1 MRRKYLR
8 VLKTSMTSF
17 QAKARYWLKNSEPVD
32 RAAIALMVV
41 LTVLIGMI
49 LLSGDRTTPR
59 VREFSWNN
67 KQIGAQDTGFI
78 FTFNRPMNRESVER
92 NLRIDPPLPGKISW
106 AGRRMAY
113 TLNAP
118 APYGTPFSVQ
128 LQDAR
133 DQLHA
138 GNPGQVIE
146 PFTGYFRT
154 RDRAFAYIGVTANQ
168 EGRLML
174 VNLSQESPQPIP
186 LTPEDMMVLEFK
198 LYPDGNK
205 ILFSAISRQDQAQG
219 KFNAQLYT
227 VTTGINPRTPQQ
239 QKPRRPQEAGEVQL
253 ILDSQ
258 NYRNLKFDLSP
269 DGQIIVVQRVN
280 QKNPADFGP
289 WIIEGNRSPQPL
301 KTEGGDFLIGPDSK
315 SLLIAQGPDLT
326 TILPLEPGA
335 EPLEFLPRYGQV
347 LSFATD
353 GSAAVMVTFNNDGTR
368 SLFLVNNQGQER
380 ELYRTPPFG
389 NIVHAQFDPS
399 NTLLF
404 CLLTELLDNEQQYEE
419 QPYIAVIDLETGE
432 LAPLVILPNQ
442 QEINMSLSPDGLAL
456 LFDQTVTKNQQ
467 NAQQRSGNLPRSAS
481 GDAIVTSRLWILPLE
496 ILSDP
501 SQSEI
506 KPEELPFFGFN
517 PRWLP

>member
-1 MRRKYLR
+1 MQFQT
-8 VLKTSMTSF
+8 KT
-17 QAKARYWLKNSEPVD
+17 QAWLKNSQPVD
-32 RAAIALMVV
+32 RVATALMIV
-41 LTVLIGMI
+41 LTVLIGMM
-49 LLSGDRTTPR
+49 LLTGDRTTPR

-67 KQIGAQDTGFI
+67 KNIGAFDTGFI
-78 FTFNRPMNRESVER
+78 LTFNRPMNRESVER

-113 TLNAP
+113 TLVEP

-133 DQLHA
+133 DQLYA
-138 GNPGQVIE
+138 GNQGRVIE

-154 RDRAFAYIGVTANQ
+154 RDRAFAYIGVTGDQ

-174 VNLSQESPQPIP
+174 VNLSQESPQPIA
-186 LTPEDMMVLEFK
+186 LTPPELVVLEFEP
-198 LYPDGNK
+198 YPDGDQ
-205 ILFSAISRQDQAQG
+205 ILFSAISREDQMRGQ
-219 KFNAQLYT
+219 FESQLYT
-227 VTTGINPRTPQQ
+227 VTTGINLNSPQH
-239 QKPRRPQEAGEVQL
+239 QKAKRPKPPGETKL

-258 NYRNLKFDLSP
+258 KYRNLKFDLSP
-269 DGQIIVVQRVN
+269 NGKMIVVQRV
-280 QKNPADFGP
+280 KKDNPADFGP
-289 WIIEGNRSPQPL
+289 WIIESGEAAKAL

-326 TILPLEPGA
+326 TILPLEPGS

-347 LSFATD
+347 LGFTND
-353 GSAAVMVTFNNDGTR
+353 GSAAVMVKFNLDGTR
-368 SLFLVNNQGQER
+368 SLFLVNNQGEER

-389 NIVHAQFDPS
+389 NILNAQFDPS
-399 NTLLF
+399 NQLLF
-404 CLLTELLDNEQQYEE
+404 CLLTELIDEQEEYQE
-419 QPYIAVIDLETGE
+419 QPYIAVIDIKTGE

-456 LFDQTVTKNQQ
+456 LFDQTVIKNQKDSRQ
-467 NAQQRSGNLPRSAS
+467 SETSPRSEG
-481 GDAIVTSRLWILPLE
+481 GDAIITSRLWILPLE

-501 SQSEI
+501 TQAEI

>member
-1 MRRKYLR
+1 MMQFQT
-8 VLKTSMTSF
+8 KTQS
-17 QAKARYWLKNSEPVD
+17 WLKNSQPVD
-32 RAAIALMVV
+32 RVATALMIV
-41 LTVLIGMI
+41 LTVLIGIMLI
-49 LLSGDRTTPR
+49 SGDRTTPR

-67 KQIGAQDTGFI
+67 KNIGAFDTGFI
-78 FTFNRPMNRESVER
+78 LTFNRPMNRESVER

-113 TLNAP
+113 TLVEP

-133 DQLHA
+133 DQLYA
-138 GNPGQVIE
+138 GNEGQVIE

-154 RDRAFAYIGVTANQ
+154 RDRAFSYIGVTGDN

-174 VNLSQESPQPIP
+174 VNLSQESPQPIA
-186 LTPEDMMVLEFK
+186 LTPPELVVLEFEP
-198 LYPDGNK
+198 YPDGDQ
-205 ILFSAISRQDQAQG
+205 ILFSAISRADQVRG
-219 KFNAQLYT
+219 KFESQLYT
-227 VTTGINPRTPQQ
+227 VTTGVNPNSPQQ
-239 QKPRRPQEAGEVQL
+239 QKAKRPKRPGEVKL

-258 NYRNLKFDLSP
+258 DYRNLKFDLSP
-269 DGQIIVVQRVN
+269 NGEMIVVQRV
-280 QKNPADFGP
+280 KKDNPADFGP
-289 WIIEGNRSPQPL
+289 WIIESERAPKSL

-326 TILPLEPGA
+326 TILPLEPGS

-347 LSFATD
+347 LGFAND
-353 GSAAVMVTFNNDGTR
+353 GSAAVMVKFNLDGTR
-368 SLFLVNNQGQER
+368 SLFLVNNQGKER

-389 NIVHAQFDPS
+389 NILNAQFDPS
-399 NTLLF
+399 NQLLF
-404 CLLTELLDNEQQYEE
+404 CLLTELIDEQQEYQE
-419 QPYIAVIDLETGE
+419 QPYIAVIDIKTGE

-456 LFDQTVTKNQQ
+456 LFDQTVIKNQQ
-467 NAQQRSGNLPRSAS
+467 NSRQSEISPRSEG
-481 GDAIVTSRLWILPLE
+481 GDAIITSRLWILPLE

-501 SQSEI
+501 TQAEI

>member
-1 MRRKYLR
+1 
-8 VLKTSMTSF
+8 MTQF
-17 QAKARYWLKNSEPVD
+17 QTQAKYWLKNSQPVD
-32 RAAIALMVV
+32 RAAGILMLI
-41 LTVLIGMI
+41 LTVLIGMM
-49 LLSGDRTTPR
+49 LLTGDRTTPK

-67 KQIGAQDTGFI
+67 KDISAFDSGFI
-78 FTFNRPMNRESVER
+78 LTFNRPMNRESVEQ

-113 TLNAP
+113 TLLEP

-128 LQDAR
+128 LRDAR
-133 DQLHA
+133 DQLYA
-138 GNPGQVIE
+138 GNEGRAIE

-154 RDRAFAYIGVTANQ
+154 RDRAFAYIGVAGDK

-174 VNLSQESPQPIP
+174 VNLSQESPQSIA
-186 LTPEDMMVLEFK
+186 LTPADLVVLEFEP
-198 LYPDGNK
+198 YPEGDR
-205 ILFSAISRQDQAQG
+205 ILFSAISREDQARG
-219 KFNAQLYT
+219 KFEPQLYT
-227 VTTGINPRTPQQ
+227 VTTGVNPNSPQQ
-239 QKPRRPQEAGEVQL
+239 QKPKRAKPSGEVKL

-258 NYRNLKFDLSP
+258 KYRNLKFDLSP
-269 DGQIIVVQRVN
+269 DGEMIVVQRV
-280 QKNPADFGP
+280 KKDDPADFGP
-289 WIIEGNRSPQPL
+289 WIIESGNKPKPL

-326 TILPLEPGA
+326 TILPLEPGS

-347 LSFATD
+347 LSFTND
-353 GSAAVMVTFNNDGTR
+353 GSAAVMVKFNLDGTR
-368 SLFLVNNQGQER
+368 SLFLVNNRGEER

-389 NIVHAQFDPS
+389 NILHAEFDPS
-399 NTLLF
+399 NQLLF
-404 CLLTELLDNEQQYEE
+404 CLLTELIDEQQEYEE
-419 QPYIAVIDLETGE
+419 QPYIAVIDIKTGE

-456 LFDQTVTKNQQ
+456 LFDQTVVKNRQSSPEAE
-467 NAQQRSGNLPRSAS
+467 NAPRSEG

-501 SQSEI
+501 TQAEI